1 MPKQRIRRGL
11 LALLFCL
18 LVLCGGVW
26 GLLTTALPDT
36 FYTTGETAELQIAS
50 MPWVRMSSAQKEVA
64 QAGRAQADTSQ
75 NVTLALFGT
84 IPLKTVRTVSVE
96 SRNVQVCGCPFG
108 VKMFSDGALVVAFS
122 DQYTRLGTENPAKE
136 AGLKLGDL
144 IVSAGGHAVR
154 SNEELTQAI
163 TAANGTPIS
172 VVYLRD
178 GVQHT
183 TTLTPVQD
191 AATGAYRA
199 GLWVRDS
206 SAGIGTMTFLDPAN
220 GTFAGLGHAISD
232 TDTGAD
238 ITLLSGEI
246 VPVVV
251 TGCVKGTAGSPGEL
265 RGEFSAATAGT
276 VLANDTTGVYGR
288 YTAATMG
295 QSCLVRQPQEIALGD
310 AEIWT
315 TISGSAPKAYSVRI
329 ERVNM
334 TSGDPNRN
342 LLLKV
347 TDPELLAATGGIVQG
362 MSGSPIVQDGCLVG
376 AVTHVLVNDPRGI
389 WHICHHDAG
398 KGGCNRTMTKED

>member
-11 LALLFCL
+11 LALLLCL

-50 MPWVRMSSAQKEVA
+50 MPWVRVSSAQKEVA

-315 TISGSAPKAYSVRI
+315 TISGSTPKAYSVRI

-347 TDPELLAATGGIVQG
+347 TDSELLAATGGIVQG

-376 AVTHVLVNDPRGI
+376 AVTHVLVNDPTRGYGI
-389 WHICHHDAG
+389 FATTMLEKADAIAP
-398 KGGCNRTMTKED
+398 